1 VRLAGDVFVM
11 TRPLDDLSIVMPVY
25 NEAAAIERVLRELHS
40 KVASRLQHVEFVVAE
55 DGSSDATP
63 QILARLAP
71 ELGLRLVSGRERKGY
86 TRAVKDALAQARGEW
101 IFFTDS
107 DGQHEPD
114 DLFAMAE
121 LAERERADIV
131 AGVKTPRRDPLPR
144 RLLSGGLRMANAA
157 LLGARFRDAN
167 CGFRLMRRS
176 VVERLLPQ
184 VDKLP
189 LFVNTELLLRADAA
203 GYRIVELPVRHYAR
217 SDGGSR
223 GLPPARIPGEVV
235 KLLRGLLALR
245 VELGGARHA
254 RQRALP

>member
-1 VRLAGDVFVM
+1 M

-25 NEAAAIERVLRELHS
+25 NEAATIERVLRELHA
-40 KVASRLQHVEFVVAE
+40 KVAARLPRVEFVVAE

-63 QILARLAP
+63 EILARLAP

-107 DGQHEPD
+107 DGQHEPED
-114 DLFAMAE
+114 RFAMAE
-121 LAERERADIV
+121 LAEREHADIV
-131 AGVKTPRRDPLPR
+131 TGVKTPRRDPLAR
-144 RLLSGGLRMANAA
+144 RLLSSGLRAANAA

-167 CGFRLMRRS
+167 CGFRLMRRA

-184 VDKLP
+184 IDKLP

-203 GYRIVELPVRHYAR
+203 GYRIFELPVRHYAR
-217 SDGGSR
+217 TDGGSR
-223 GLPPARIPGEVV
+223 GLPPRRIPGEVG
-235 KLLRGLLALR
+235 KLLKGLLALR
-245 VELGGARHA
+245 AELAGTRRAE
-254 RQRALP
+254 RALP